1 MRLLEY
7 VGSLAP
13 FKERKDLL
21 NQIADLEDEYDST
34 VAPLLSEVRD
44 LILSIDVKSQ
54 IGQKYIGSMQRSVNY
69 RGNFLELFFK
79 SMETVRGN
87 LGLVVQE
94 IRRLFAFQFTNT
106 NLTINRANIL
116 KYVDALSFYIRWGR
130 KFMLFLVTQES
141 QARGKASPS
150 HWSPAETDWVQ
161 SNMDQFIGLYP
172 AMILNPNELKQKF
185 NQASDAEINAETY
198 DLATRS
204 LGDAKMDPLRMAGF
218 SPQQNPFLT
227 LGKFIAEWRIAR
239 YKAAQEEYHALQ
251 HRLLELRGQLQN
263 DPASPVLQRQ
273 IKMYEERLSEY
284 EFEIAAT
291 EADARG

>member
-1 MRLLEY
+1 
-7 VGSLAP
+7 
-13 FKERKDLL
+13 
-21 NQIADLEDEYDST
+21 
-34 VAPLLSEVRD
+34 
-44 LILSIDVKSQ
+44 
-54 IGQKYIGSMQRSVNY
+54 MQRIVNY

-130 KFMLFLVTQES
+130 KFMLFLVTQEC

-204 LGDAKMDPLRMAGF
+204 LGDAKMDPLRMSGF

-227 LGKFIAEWRIAR
+227 LGKYIAEWRIAR

-251 HRLLELRGQLQN
+251 HRLLELRAQLQG
-263 DPASPVLQRQ
+263 DPTSPVLQRQ

-284 EFEIAAT
+284 EFDIAAT
-291 EADARG
+291 EESARG

>member
-44 LILSIDVKSQ
+44 LILSIEVKSQ
-54 IGQKYIGSMQRSVNY
+54 IGQKYIGSMQRTVNY

-130 KFMLFLVTQES
+130 KFMLFLVTQEC

-161 SNMDQFIGLYP
+161 SNMDQFIDLYP

-204 LGDAKMDPLRMAGF
+204 LGDAKMDPLRMSGF

-227 LGKFIAEWRIAR
+227 LGKYIAEWRIAR

-251 HRLLELRGQLQN
+251 HRLLELRAQLQG
-263 DPASPVLQRQ
+263 DPTSPVLQRQ

-284 EFEIAAT
+284 EFDIAAT
-291 EADARG
+291 EESARG